1 MSRKIRNTT
10 VVKES
15 ANDKFSVAG
24 YVRLSVVKEN
34 YLGDSVQN
42 QANIIKEYIDSHDNM
57 KLFKIY
63 IDENVSGN
71 NFDRNGFNEMLKDIE
86 ALKINCVIVK
96 DLSRFG
102 RDLISVGY
110 YVQRVFPSKKI
121 RFISIDDNFDTL
133 DGITNIDDPTRPV
146 TKIPIT
152 ALVDEYYTKDI
163 SQKVQSTIDH
173 NIKSGKFIAPRAPFG
188 YMKSKSDCHKL
199 VIDEDAAFIVR
210 EIFNHAYNCSSLTKI
225 VRLLNQQQY
234 LTPINYAIS
243 KGLKGNYDSG
253 NGLWNTRT
261 VKNILT
267 NKVYVGDLEQGKDKY
282 LVKNTHEAII
292 SREIFDNVNNAL
304 NHNTETIVKENLSS
318 LASDNIFR
326 GKVICGDCGGKMQ
339 RRKRKDKSG
348 EYYYF
353 SCIINNRIGPN
364 KCGGMYI
371 KESDINDAADNA
383 VKKFISQ
390 NKNTYQALV
399 YSRKDVIEKLKDAK
413 NQFDIA
419 NDIKGNY
426 EAYIAGAIS
435 ENEYQSIKNNKDT
448 FKNEI
453 SNLESELVNLEFKIN
468 VHESITSSLYKN
480 MVNLYIDKIVIFSSK
495 KIKVCFA
502 ENIS

>member
-188 YMKSKSDCHKL
+188 YMKSK
-199 VIDEDAAFIVR
+199 I
-210 EIFNHAYNCSSLTKI
+210 
-225 VRLLNQQQY
+225 
-234 LTPINYAIS
+234 
-243 KGLKGNYDSG
+243 
-253 NGLWNTRT
+253 
-261 VKNILT
+261 
-267 NKVYVGDLEQGKDKY
+267 
-282 LVKNTHEAII
+282 
-292 SREIFDNVNNAL
+292 
-304 NHNTETIVKENLSS
+304 
-318 LASDNIFR
+318 
-326 GKVICGDCGGKMQ
+326 
-339 RRKRKDKSG
+339 
-348 EYYYF
+348 
-353 SCIINNRIGPN
+353 
-364 KCGGMYI
+364 
-371 KESDINDAADNA
+371 
-383 VKKFISQ
+383 
-390 NKNTYQALV
+390 
-399 YSRKDVIEKLKDAK
+399 
-413 NQFDIA
+413 
-419 NDIKGNY
+419 
-426 EAYIAGAIS
+426 
-435 ENEYQSIKNNKDT
+435 
-448 FKNEI
+448 
-453 SNLESELVNLEFKIN
+453 
-468 VHESITSSLYKN
+468 
-480 MVNLYIDKIVIFSSK
+480 
-495 KIKVCFA
+495 
-502 ENIS
+502 